1 MGESMTRL
9 IAWKSQDVVAATYVG
24 MLGLVI
30 AWLYYTGLYCSD
42 DTRYLVGAIRI
53 ALGEDISTTSL
64 AERRVALLIPAAV
77 MYALTRS
84 IDLAIGIYALFYVG
98 LGLVAYALARRFFDV
113 RGSVLAALLAAVQ
126 PALFFYSG
134 ALMPDIASA
143 SFLAVAL
150 YFLCR
155 WIPAEAK
162 ESDGRLGF
170 AAGAGASIAV
180 AFTLKESSAIVVL
193 IPAALVA
200 VGLVRKRVAPSLS
213 AAAAMLGGFAAVL
226 MFEMLL
232 FRFAAGHWYSSV
244 ASLLAPHDFGSYVE
258 IQGRAPLARL
268 KTLRVVLGSHVAI
281 LFLLAGVALVQLL
294 WQCLRRKLS
303 YQEAAVWLT
312 IAGFWA
318 WPAFYFT
325 FGTASL
331 TEYAPPVMQQRYYAL
346 CIVPAALLVARLIQ
360 SLIRV
365 DGRERARL
373 AGGLVAGALLLF
385 FLSAP
390 YSERSQRGM
399 MYGAPAKEAF
409 IFAMRD
415 MQRRFPDVPVVDT
428 DSGWTTDLNRCR
440 ALLLSSQGDSDG
452 RLFEA
457 IRTREDLRGSFGYA
471 DLAGLDAPYLIVGH
485 GPLLSVREP
494 KDWARELEQRIES
507 GDLTASKLGLY
518 VGPSYRDLAGR
529 RWMPRELAVRDF
541 SAKAP
546 SGESLSIAT
555 DGDQAYGRDARD
567 QTVEV
572 YLISEAADNLPATA
586 D

>member
-1 MGESMTRL
+1 
-9 IAWKSQDVVAATYVG
+9 
-24 MLGLVI
+24 
-30 AWLYYTGLYCSD
+30 
-42 DTRYLVGAIRI
+42 
-53 ALGEDISTTSL
+53 
-64 AERRVALLIPAAV
+64 
-77 MYALTRS
+77 
-84 IDLAIGIYALFYVG
+84 
-98 LGLVAYALARRFFDV
+98 
-113 RGSVLAALLAAVQ
+113 
-126 PALFFYSG
+126 
-134 ALMPDIASA
+134 
-143 SFLAVAL
+143 
-150 YFLCR
+150 
-155 WIPAEAK
+155 
-162 ESDGRLGF
+162 
-170 AAGAGASIAV
+170 
-180 AFTLKESSAIVVL
+180 
-193 IPAALVA
+193 
-200 VGLVRKRVAPSLS
+200 
-213 AAAAMLGGFAAVL
+213 
-226 MFEMLL
+226 
-232 FRFAAGHWYSSV
+232 
-244 ASLLAPHDFGSYVE
+244 
-258 IQGRAPLARL
+258 
-268 KTLRVVLGSHVAI
+268 
-281 LFLLAGVALVQLL
+281 
-294 WQCLRRKLS
+294 
-303 YQEAAVWLT
+303 
-312 IAGFWA
+312 
-318 WPAFYFT
+318 
-325 FGTASL
+325 
-331 TEYAPPVMQQRYYAL
+331 
-346 CIVPAALLVARLIQ
+346 
-360 SLIRV
+360 
-365 DGRERARL
+365 
-373 AGGLVAGALLLF
+373 
-385 FLSAP
+385 
-390 YSERSQRGM
+390 M

-518 VGPSYRDLAGR
+518 VGHSYRDLAGR